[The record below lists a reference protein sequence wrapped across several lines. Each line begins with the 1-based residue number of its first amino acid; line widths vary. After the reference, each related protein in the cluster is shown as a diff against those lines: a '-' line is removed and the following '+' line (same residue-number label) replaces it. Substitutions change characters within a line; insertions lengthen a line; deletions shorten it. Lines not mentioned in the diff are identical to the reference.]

1 MSEQKKLTFSQRYGH
16 EAVPRPLQLGEL
28 PAMARTDLWNV
39 LYADMHSSRRLIGEY
54 FFIDG
59 VWETILRDVH
69 VQCHHRPLDEWTRRF
84 QSVRADL
91 RKFIEQ
97 EPFNKIFDL
106 FQYIMR
112 HDRCPEDFVVK
123 MSMAFRSCQ
132 LAYAI
137 DTSPPVTIFQ
147 ATTPEEG
154 AEIKRNLND
163 LRIAGLDGCASHLR
177 TASKCINDGD
187 WAGSVRESIHAVESV
202 ARQIDPAASNT
213 LGRALASLKRK
224 RVLKHSALIEGLD
237 KLYGYTL
244 GEQGIRHALLEKAEA
259 DVTVDEAVFF
269 LGACASF
276 ASYLWRKHQAAAA
289 S

>member
-1 MSEQKKLTFSQRYGH
+1 MSGERKLTFSQREGY
-16 EAVPRPLQLGEL
+16 EAVPRPLQLREL

-39 LYADMHSSRRLIGEY
+39 LYADMYSSRRLRRKY
-54 FFIDG
+54 LHIDG

-69 VQCHHRPLDEWTRRF
+69 VQYHHRPLDEWTSVF
-84 QSVRADL
+84 PSVRAGL

-97 EPFNKIFDL
+97 KPFNKIFDL

-132 LAYAI
+132 LAYTI
-137 DTSPPVTIFQ
+137 DTSPPVTIFP

-154 AEIKRNLND
+154 AEIRRNLND
-163 LRIAGLDGCASHLR
+163 LRIAGLDGCTSHLQ

-187 WAGSVRESIHAVESV
+187 WAGSIRESIHAVESV
-202 ARQIDPAASNT
+202 ARQVDPRASKALVPALNS
-213 LGRALASLKRK
+213 LEKQGVLQHRALKE
-224 RVLKHSALIEGLD
+224 ALS
-237 KLYGYTL
+237 KLYGYTSD
-244 GEQGIRHALLEKAEA
+244 EEGIRHSLLDKAEA
-259 DVTVDEAVFF
+259 NVTIDEAVFM

-276 ASYLWRKHQAAAA
+276 ASYLWRRHQAATAP
-289 S
+289 